1 MVKFIIFKKMKNRPY
16 FLIVLISVFTLLS
29 CSSNRNITQSDAGE
43 PKIVDRGYDQVLE
56 KDATKKTGT
65 VKPNENAPSNRTLA
79 DMIRS
84 LPGVTVTGSDDN
96 PRIIVGGMGSFSNN
110 EPLFVINGSAVG
122 LNFAQI
128 AASINPNEIT
138 SVSVLKGSD
147 AAIYGTRGANGV
159 ILIRTK

>member
-1 MVKFIIFKKMKNRPY
+1 MKNHVY
-16 FLIVLISVFTLLS
+16 FFIVLISVFTFWS
-29 CSSNRNITQSDAGE
+29 CSTNRNMTQSDAGE
-43 PKIVDRGYDQVLE
+43 PNIVDRGYDQVLE
-56 KDATKKTGT
+56 KDATKRTGT
-65 VKPNENAPSNRTLA
+65 VKPNEKSPSNRTLA
-79 DMIRS
+79 DMIRG

-96 PRIIVGGMGSFSNN
+96 LRILVRGMGSFSNN
-110 EPLFVINGSAVG
+110 DPLFVINGSAVG

>member
-1 MVKFIIFKKMKNRPY
+1 MKNHVY
-16 FLIVLISVFTLLS
+16 FFIVLISVFTFWS
-29 CSSNRNITQSDAGE
+29 CSTNRNMTQSDASE
-43 PKIVDRGYDQVLE
+43 PNIVDRGYDQVLE
-56 KDATKKTGT
+56 KDAPKKTGT

-79 DMIRS
+79 DMIRG

-96 PRIIVGGMGSFSNN
+96 LRILVRGMGSFSNN
-110 EPLFVINGSAVG
+110 DPLFVINGSAVG

>member
-1 MVKFIIFKKMKNRPY
+1 MKAHMYFFIILF
-16 FLIVLISVFTLLS
+16 SVFTFWN
-29 CSSNRNITQSDAGE
+29 CSANKNMTQNDAAE
-43 PKIVDRGYDQVLE
+43 PNIVDRGYDHVLE

-65 VKPNENAPSNRTLA
+65 IKPNEKAPSNRTLA

-96 PRIIVGGMGSFSNN
+96 IKILVGGMGSFSYN
-110 EPLFVINGSAVG
+110 EPLFVINGNAVG

-147 AAIYGTRGANGV
+147 ATIYGTRGANGV
-159 ILIRTK
+159 IVIRTK

>member
-1 MVKFIIFKKMKNRPY
+1 MKNYLY
-16 FLIVLISVFTLLS
+16 FFVFILAIFTFWS
-29 CSSNRNITQSDAGE
+29 CGANRNITQGDTGE
-43 PKIVDRGYDQVLE
+43 QKIVDRGYDQVLE

-96 PRIIVGGMGSFSNN
+96 PRIIVGGMGSFSSN

-159 ILIRTK
+159 IVIRTK